1 MQVYPPDG
9 MPELG
14 GLRPVLVGGLGLEEA
29 ARQREVQLERRL
41 QLLRGVVRVRQQ
53 LQHPRTRLLQVA
65 QDLEIR
71 TALRN
76 PTFLEDLFEP

>member
-14 GLRPVLVGGLGLEEA
+14 RLGPVLVGGLGFEEA

-41 QLLRGVVRVRQQ
+41 QLLRGVVRVGQQ

-65 QDLEIR
+65 QDLEQQK
-71 TALRN
+71 
-76 PTFLEDLFEP
+76 